1 MNIALHKNNIT
12 DQFSGK
18 EKNETDADDES
29 NFRFYGPATGCNDLG
44 RLGYTL
50 NGFYLVQERENK
62 STNSSIGSD
71 NRQIEIVECR
81 FRHNPKLGKQSKRFK
96 KGIGYNL

>member
-18 EKNETDADDES
+18 EKNETDADES
-29 NFRFYGPATGCNDLG
+29 QIRFYGPATGCNDLG

-50 NGFYLVQERENK
+50 NGFYLVQEKGNY
-62 STNSSIGSD
+62 STNSSN

-81 FRHNPKLGKQSKRFK
+81 FRHNKKLGNQSTYFK
-96 KGIGYNL
+96 